1 MTKDL
6 LSDSTIRVQLSLI
19 KKTKQR
25 DKSFPW
31 QFEGL
36 KVETDEEGIHVTL
49 PEPSYLGG
57 TMIANVGDSYDEY
70 GDDCLL
76 VQNAVKLYEPLLK
89 EVQRLRTLN
98 QTMSNTL
105 SKF

>member
-1 MTKDL
+1 MNKL
-6 LSDSTIRVQLSLI
+6 LNDSTIRVQLSLI
-19 KKTKQR
+19 QKTKKR
-25 DKSFPW
+25 DKTFPW
-31 QFEGL
+31 KFEGL
-36 KVETDEEGIHVTL
+36 KVEADEDGTHIHL
-49 PEPSYLGG
+49 PEPSYLGS

-76 VQNAVKLYEPLLK
+76 VQNAIKMYEPLLK

-98 QTMSNTL
+98 QNMSNTL